1 MLNKI
6 DKKLFDD
13 IDLMLSK
20 DIGEIIK
27 LLSEENKKN
36 PNENVLKLNKKELWH
51 RIIDS
56 VMKNSKI
63 KIK

>member
-1 MLNKI
+1 
-6 DKKLFDD
+6 LFDD

-36 PNENVLKLNKKELWH
+36 PNENVVKLNKEEL
-51 RIIDS
+51 
-56 VMKNSKI
+56 
-63 KIK
+63 